1 MVQVHLGLLNRV
13 WGYSSVGRAPAL
25 QAGGQEFESLYL
37 HWFKKLNQR
46 EFFENYT
53 VKENGSF
60 SEIKQKKESSLLY
73 IEIYAKE
80 QFEKLQE
87 VMRTYHSQI

>member
-1 MVQVHLGLLNRV
+1 MGEHLPCKQGVKSSNLFISIGL
-13 WGYSSVGRAPAL
+13 
-25 QAGGQEFESLYL
+25 
-37 HWFKKLNQR
+37 KKLNQR

>member
-1 MVQVHLGLLNRV
+1 MRESSDCLILRGLQDF
-13 WGYSSVGRAPAL
+13 S
-25 QAGGQEFESLYL
+25 
-37 HWFKKLNQR
+37 R

-60 SEIKQKKESSLLY
+60 SEIKQKKKSSLLY

>member
-1 MVQVHLGLLNRV
+1 MRLDHLLSKEKSTLKIVRESFDCLILRGLQDF
-13 WGYSSVGRAPAL
+13 S
-25 QAGGQEFESLYL
+25 
-37 HWFKKLNQR
+37 R

-60 SEIKQKKESSLLY
+60 SEIKQKEESSLLY

>member
-1 MVQVHLGLLNRV
+1 MRLDHLLSKEKSTLKIVRESFDCLILRGLQDF
-13 WGYSSVGRAPAL
+13 S
-25 QAGGQEFESLYL
+25 
-37 HWFKKLNQR
+37 R

-60 SEIKQKKESSLLY
+60 SEIKQKKESSLLH

>member
-1 MVQVHLGLLNRV
+1 LRGLQDF
-13 WGYSSVGRAPAL
+13 S
-25 QAGGQEFESLYL
+25 
-37 HWFKKLNQR
+37 R

-60 SEIKQKKESSLLY
+60 SEIKQKEESSLLY

-80 QFEKLQE
+80 QFEKRQE
-87 VMRTYHSQI
+87 VMETYHSQI

>member
-1 MVQVHLGLLNRV
+1 MRGLQDF
-13 WGYSSVGRAPAL
+13 S
-25 QAGGQEFESLYL
+25 
-37 HWFKKLNQR
+37 R

-73 IEIYAKE
+73 RNMRKKQFERDGSLNKKLWNISFADMKHSKE
-80 QFEKLQE
+80 QQSLILKKKNLKLLKE
-87 VMRTYHSQI
+87 S

>member
-1 MVQVHLGLLNRV
+1 MGDQVDARLK
-13 WGYSSVGRAPAL
+13 WGCSSVGRAPAL

-60 SEIKQKKESSLLY
+60 SEIKQKKSRVFC
-73 IEIYAKE
+73 I
-80 QFEKLQE
+80 
-87 VMRTYHSQI
+87 

>member
-1 MVQVHLGLLNRV
+1 MRLDHLLSKEKSTLKIVRKSFDCLILRGLQDF
-13 WGYSSVGRAPAL
+13 S
-25 QAGGQEFESLYL
+25 
-37 HWFKKLNQR
+37 R

>member
-1 MVQVHLGLLNRV
+1 MVQVHLGLLNRI

-87 VMRTYHSQI
+87 VMRPYHSQI

>member
-1 MVQVHLGLLNRV
+1 MDF
-13 WGYSSVGRAPAL
+13 S
-25 QAGGQEFESLYL
+25 
-37 HWFKKLNQR
+37 R

-60 SEIKQKKESSLLY
+60 SEIKQKKETSLLY

-87 VMRTYHSQI
+87 VMETYHSQI

>member
-1 MVQVHLGLLNRV
+1 MRESFDCLILRGLQDF
-13 WGYSSVGRAPAL
+13 S
-25 QAGGQEFESLYL
+25 
-37 HWFKKLNQR
+37 R

-73 IEIYAKE
+73 IGIYAKE